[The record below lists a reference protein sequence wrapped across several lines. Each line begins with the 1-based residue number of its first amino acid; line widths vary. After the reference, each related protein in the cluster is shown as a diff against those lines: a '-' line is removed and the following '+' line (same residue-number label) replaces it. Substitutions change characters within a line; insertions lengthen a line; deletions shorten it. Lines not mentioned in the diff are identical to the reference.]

1 MIVFFRDE
9 ACGIGDF
16 MAAYMGRRI
25 ADYIGH
31 RFQTIFAV
39 HTNTEN
45 IHIHFIINPVSYR
58 DGSLYKTT
66 TTNLKRYYEI
76 INQMYGEIYHVES
89 IGGYG
94 YCIEK

>member
-1 MIVFFRDE
+1 PESKRVILFKKVIDRLL
-9 ACGIGDF
+9 
-16 MAAYMGRRI
+16 
-25 ADYIGH
+25 
-31 RFQTIFAV
+31 
-39 HTNTEN
+39 
-45 IHIHFIINPVSYR
+45 IINSVSYR

-89 IGGYG
+89 NGGYG